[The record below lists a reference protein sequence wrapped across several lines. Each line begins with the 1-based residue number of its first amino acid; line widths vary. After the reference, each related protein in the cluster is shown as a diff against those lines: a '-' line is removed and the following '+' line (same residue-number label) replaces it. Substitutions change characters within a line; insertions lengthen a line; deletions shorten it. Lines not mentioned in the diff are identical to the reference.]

1 MILPIVTYDHPVLL
15 QKAAP
20 VQAVDKALLQLI
32 EDMFETMYQAS
43 GVGLAAPQIGQPLRL
58 FVVDADPM
66 IHVEDTTTLRYGKR
80 VFINP
85 ELISFS
91 ETMVTMDEGCLSLP
105 DLRESVIR
113 PDALTIRY
121 RDTDW
126 KEQTLEVNHW
136 MARVIQ
142 HEYDHLEGIL
152 FFDRLGSF
160 KRRLLKTKLDTIAAG
175 QFQTDYLTLAKG

>member
-20 VQAVDKALLQLI
+20 VQALDEALLQLI
-32 EDMFETMYQAS
+32 DDMFETMYQAS
-43 GVGLAAPQIGQPLRL
+43 GVGLAAPQIGRAIRL

-66 IHVEDTTTLRYGKR
+66 LPENDTQTVRYGKK

-85 ELISFS
+85 ELLSFS
-91 ETMVTMDEGCLSLP
+91 QTMVAMDEGCLSLP

-121 RDTDW
+121 RDAEW
-126 KEQTLEVNHW
+126 KQQTMEVNHW

-142 HEYDHLEGIL
+142 HEFDHLDGIL

-160 KRRLLKTKLDTIAAG
+160 KRRLLKSKLDTIAAG
-175 QFQTDYLTLAKG
+175 QYHTDYLTMAKS